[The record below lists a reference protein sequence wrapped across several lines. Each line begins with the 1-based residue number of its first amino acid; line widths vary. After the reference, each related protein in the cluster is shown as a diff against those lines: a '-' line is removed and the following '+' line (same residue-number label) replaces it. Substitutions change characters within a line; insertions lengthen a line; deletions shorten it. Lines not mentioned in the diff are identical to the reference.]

1 MSISFSQH
9 GRADQIWHKLQTANR
24 WLHHDR
30 LKGYRFL
37 GSIRL
42 SKDDANILLD
52 MVRDSFSNVRP
63 FTFATLVD
71 RFSRHDPQEYW
82 IQLTTLALSEYAYYE
97 DSCAFWDG
105 VCTRFK
111 LQNTQGTQKTLREI
125 LDRGFGLLG
134 LVENRRRNRYVST
147 LWLQSG
153 IPQQNLKHFAQLLQ
167 EISQEYGWWE
177 ITHAEPED
185 LSQMMYEFCLKH
197 YPQWGKLI
205 TFLKSSYVENND
217 SVEPISGQLLQ
228 GIAIVA
234 LELERRGQSPKILED
249 ENQQEQFLQSYC
261 LPSNFFLR
269 SWKNLIDV
277 LTPQNYNYNVKRRS
291 IGSRKRPLILML
303 DIADSMDIQLC
314 LPPQMIW
321 QQGWNSFQGTY
332 CKIYEHGWEGTIP
345 QSKDLDLEIPALFQ
359 AVSSISEEWK
369 WQLKSHTK
377 EVLAE
382 WQCERVA
389 SDFPVLIFDAWTGDR
404 LLTSNGLK
412 GNTEIICFFAN
423 GTQME
428 LSKGIEL
435 LDSFVPC
442 SISGWRGQQVM
453 LTTAQAQLTFRFPNS
468 TQTIQWSQLQS
479 QYPQLRG
486 LKLKGK
492 QPAYLEIP
500 TVWYPPSPV
509 ETSIKVLVE
518 DLANRKILTAPDE
531 IIQLKPSSNWQ
542 SILLTHWVT
551 QPGSYAVQLWIN
563 GDSSMQTLRERWSEQ
578 FEVKSSFELSEAPTC
593 LLVAVCD
600 SNQQPIKTP
609 LMVSTLVDFW
619 LEDITLKGL
628 WALEEIQFLIN
639 NEEISKTYQKQA
651 SNFGSVNISLATWRD
666 VLPESNLY
674 ALSYQRRGGVLQ
686 RLLAM
691 SAEATVNF
699 VWENQALHLSGLLPR
714 QSYFLTFWN
723 VLTPQTPAEKRSI
736 TVLPTQDTVVIPLSD
751 LFGIFHV
758 QLGHSTQT
766 LQDLGWWCGISQI
779 SDLSLPDE
787 LSDYLFEYCMNLFE
801 NQPVETFVTEVRQLK
816 LDLDAETV
824 QQAITALE
832 GQTSYLPDW
841 LDRTLLKQKLQSLL
855 LPKAPP
861 KIIPPV
867 KVFQPS
873 PPKELTY
880 LVALE
885 RNTSTT
891 RKAFNQRF
899 AVELKKSR
907 LESSIQLQKDK
918 ILPEYILVKLNS
930 QEQLPALKD
939 IVQGIGS
946 GINTAI
952 KLTEWKR

>member
-1 MSISFSQH
+1 VSTYFSQS
-9 GRADQIWHKLQTANR
+9 GRSKEIWQKLQTEHN
-24 WLHHDR
+24 WLHSNR
-30 LKGYRFL
+30 PKGRRFL

-42 SKDDANILLD
+42 SPKDAETLLNI
-52 MVRDSFSNVRP
+52 VRDGLSSVRT
-63 FTFATLVD
+63 FTLAELEE
-71 RFSRHDPQEYW
+71 RFSRYDSQEHW
-82 IQLTTLALSEYAYYE
+82 IKLTTLALSEYAYY
-97 DSCAFWDG
+97 DKGTTAFWEG
-105 VCTRFK
+105 VCIRLN

-134 LVENRRRNRYVST
+134 LVENHRRNRYVST

-153 IPQQNLKHFAQLLQ
+153 IPHQNLKHFAQVLQ

-197 YPQWGKLI
+197 HPQWGKLL
-205 TFLKSSYVENND
+205 TFLKSSYAEDND
-217 SVEPISGQLLQ
+217 HAEPISGQLLQ

-234 LELERRGQSPKILED
+234 LELERHGQSPKILED
-249 ENQQEQFLQSYC
+249 ENQQEQILKSYC

-269 SWKNLIDV
+269 SWENLIDV
-277 LTPQNYNYNVKRRS
+277 LTPQNHSYNTKRRS
-291 IGSRKRPLILML
+291 IGLRKRPMLLML
-303 DIADSMDIQLC
+303 DIADSVDIQLY

-332 CKIYEHGWEGTIP
+332 CKIHEQGWEGTIP
-345 QSKDLDLEIPALFQ
+345 QSKDLDLEIPALSQ
-359 AVSSISEEWK
+359 TVSSICEEWK

-382 WQCERVA
+382 WQCEGVA
-389 SDFPVLIFDAWTGDR
+389 PDFPVLIFDAWTGDR

-412 GNTEIICFFAN
+412 GSTEIICFFAN

-453 LTTAQAQLTFRFPNS
+453 LVTAQEQLTFRFRNS
-468 TQTIQWSQLQS
+468 TQTIQWRQLQS

-500 TVWYPPSPV
+500 TVWYPPSSV

-531 IIQLKPSSNWQ
+531 IIQLKPNSNWQ
-542 SILLTHWVT
+542 SISLNNWVT

-563 GDSSMQTLRERWSEQ
+563 GDRWSEQ
-578 FEVKSSFELSEAPTC
+578 FEVKSSFELNEVPTC
-593 LLVAVCD
+593 LPVAVCD
-600 SNQQPIKTP
+600 RNQQPIKTP
-609 LMVSTLVDFW
+609 LLVSTLVDFW

-628 WALEEIQFLIN
+628 WALEEIQFLIS
-639 NEEISKTYQKQA
+639 NEEISKTYQRQA
-651 SNFGSVNISLATWRD
+651 SNFGSLNISLAAWRD

-674 ALSYQRRGGVLQ
+674 ALSYQRRGEVLQ

-691 SAEATVNF
+691 AVEATVSF
-699 VWENQALHLSGLLPR
+699 VWTNQELHLSGLLPG

-723 VLTPQTPAEKRSI
+723 ALNPQSSAEKRSI
-736 TVLPTQDTVVIPLSD
+736 TILPAQDTVVIPLSD
-751 LFGIFHV
+751 LFGMFHV
-758 QLGHSTQT
+758 QLGNSTQS

-779 SDLSLPDE
+779 SNLSLPDE
-787 LSDYLFEYCMNLFE
+787 FSDDLFEYCMNLFE
-801 NQPVETFVTEVRQLK
+801 NQPVEAFVTEVRQLK
-816 LDLDAETV
+816 LDFDAEIV

-832 GQTSYLPDW
+832 EQTGYLPNW
-841 LDRTLLKQKLQSLL
+841 LDRTLLKEKLQALL
-855 LPKAPP
+855 LPKTPP
-861 KIIPPV
+861 KIIPSAKIP
-867 KVFQPS
+867 QPS

-891 RKAFNQRF
+891 RKAFNHRF
-899 AVELKKSR
+899 VVELKKSR

-930 QEQLPALKD
+930 QEHLPALKD
-939 IVQGIGS
+939 IVHGIGS